1 MNADAYPQEV
11 LADDEPRYLRRQK
24 PLEIKRRKFGKKAWK
39 TYLRVAG
46 IAAASVAGATVLY
59 SFGSFLL
66 FSRDMALLRPEQVEI
81 SGNHVVARA
90 RVLELF
96 APDRGR
102 SVLRIPLDDRRSQ
115 LESLPWIEQAAVRR
129 VLPNR
134 IQIELVERVP
144 IAFLRQGSDMA
155 LIDSHGVILTRPVE
169 GDFHFPVVTGITAAM
184 PIEERAKRMQ
194 LFSGFLQQID
204 SARLGASDLVS
215 EVDLSDAENLKA
227 TLEGLPPLVVADAK
241 GPSPWTDGP
250 LLVYFGDKDFEA
262 RYRTLLDNIATW
274 RATAGRVQSVD
285 LRFSRE
291 VVVNP
296 DAPVASARS
305 SALAA
310 AGKRAR

>member
-1 MNADAYPQEV
+1 MNVEAYPQEV

-24 PLEIKRRKFGKKAWK
+24 PLEIKRRKFGRKAWK
-39 TYLRVAG
+39 TYLRVTA
-46 IAAASVAGATVLY
+46 IAAASVAGASLIY
-59 SFGSFLL
+59 SVGRFLL
-66 FSRDMALLRPEQVEI
+66 SSRDMALLHPEQIEI
-81 SGNHVVARA
+81 SGNHYVARA
-90 RVLELF
+90 RVLEIF
-96 APDRGR
+96 AADRGK
-102 SVLRIPLDDRRSQ
+102 SVLRIPLDERRSQ

-129 VLPNR
+129 VLPDG
-134 IQIELVERVP
+134 IQVELVERVP
-144 IAFLRQGSDMA
+144 VAFLRQGSDMA

-169 GDFHFPVVTGITAAM
+169 GDFHFPVVTGITAAV
-184 PIEERAKRMQ
+184 PIEERGKRMQ

-215 EVDLSDAENLKA
+215 EVDLSDAEDLKA
-227 TLEGLPPLVVADAK
+227 TLEGLPPLVVAGAK
-241 GPSPWTDGP
+241 GSPPWTDGP

-296 DAPVASARS
+296 DVPPPARS
-305 SALAA
+305 SAVAA
-310 AGKRAR
+310 AGRRAR